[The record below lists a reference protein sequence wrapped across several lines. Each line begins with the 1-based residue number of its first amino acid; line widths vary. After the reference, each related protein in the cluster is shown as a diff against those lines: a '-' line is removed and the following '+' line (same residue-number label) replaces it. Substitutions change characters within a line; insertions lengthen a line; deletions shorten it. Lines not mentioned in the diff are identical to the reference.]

1 MKKLIGPMVVL
12 AFLAWAPA
20 SLAQGTAS
28 GDIQALAN
36 VLTPVQVTPQRDLDF
51 GNVIPGTP
59 KAVGITSATSGL
71 WLVQGTAGSEVD
83 IDFTALPA
91 NLTSGVN
98 NMPIVY
104 SATDAGH
111 NPINDA
117 TTAITFNPATGTTTD
132 IGTPAGTL
140 FVWIGGTVQ
149 PAGAQVSGLYTG
161 TITLTATYTGN

>member
-1 MKKLIGPMVVL
+1 MKKLIGPIVVL

-59 KAVGITSATSGL
+59 KSVGIVAATSGL

-91 NLTSGVN
+91 NLTAGTDN
-98 NMPIVY
+98 LPIVY

-111 NPINDA
+111 NPANDPG
-117 TTAITFNPATGTTTD
+117 TAITFNPATGTTTD
-132 IGTPAGTL
+132 IGTPTGTL

-149 PAGAQVSGLYTG
+149 PAAAQPSGLYTG
-161 TITLTATYTGN
+161 TVTLTATYTGN